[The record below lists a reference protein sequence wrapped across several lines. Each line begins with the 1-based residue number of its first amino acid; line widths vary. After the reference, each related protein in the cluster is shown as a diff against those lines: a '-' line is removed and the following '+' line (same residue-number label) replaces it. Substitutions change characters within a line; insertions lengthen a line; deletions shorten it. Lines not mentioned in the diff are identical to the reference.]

1 MGREE
6 NVLTSE
12 RDRIT
17 HTAAAYGLA
26 ILTLLNFLNYIDRY
40 ILSAVLPRIKTE
52 FAVSD
57 FDLGI
62 LANAFLIAYF
72 VTSPLFGRRGDR
84 GRRTRWMAAGVAVWS
99 LATGLAGLAR
109 SFRELLA
116 FRSGV
121 GVGEAA
127 YGTIAPALL
136 ADYFPEAR
144 RGRAFAIFY
153 VAIPVGSA
161 VGFLLGGALEQ
172 AFGWRTAFLAV
183 GAPGLLLA
191 LLALTAPD
199 PPRGT
204 QEAAQSRSA
213 TTLDSPPESIA
224 SVLATLWRNRTYVG
238 TVAGY
243 TAYTFA
249 LGGLAVWMPTY
260 LNRVRGLT
268 LARADTFVGAATVL
282 AGLGGTFAG
291 GWLADWLAAR
301 VRHGHLWLSGVATLL
316 AAAPAWAA
324 LSAASPSIYLS
335 SFVIAE
341 ALLFLST
348 SPINVVLVGVVPVAM
363 RATAMAVSIF
373 VMHAL
378 GDAISPPII
387 GALADRHGLGSAVL
401 VVPVAVATGGV
412 IWTLTASRAR

>member
-1 MGREE
+1 M
-6 NVLTSE
+6 S
-12 RDRIT
+12 
-17 HTAAAYGLA
+17 
-26 ILTLLNFLNYIDRY
+26 
-40 ILSAVLPRIKTE
+40 
-52 FAVSD
+52 
-57 FDLGI
+57 
-62 LANAFLIAYF
+62 
-72 VTSPLFGRRGDR
+72 
-84 GRRTRWMAAGVAVWS
+84 AGVAAWS
-99 LATGLAGLAR
+99 IATALAGVAR
-109 SFRELLA
+109 SFGQLLVA
-116 FRSGV
+116 RAGV
-121 GVGEAA
+121 GIGEAA

-136 ADYFPEAR
+136 ADYFPESR

-161 VGFLLGGALEQ
+161 VGFLLGGAIEQ

-183 GAPGLLLA
+183 GGPGLALA

-199 PPRGT
+199 PPRGAHDV
-204 QEAAQSRSA
+204 EALRTSQAGPSNGPMS
-213 TTLDSPPESIA
+213 
-224 SVLATLWRNRTYVG
+224 SVLGALWRNRAYAG

-268 LARADTFVGAATVL
+268 LARADAFVGAATVL

-291 GWLADWLAAR
+291 GWVADWLAAR
-301 VRHGHLWLSGVATLL
+301 VRNGHLWLSGVATLV
-316 AAAPAWAA
+316 AVVPAWAA
-324 LSAASPSIYLS
+324 LSASSPRLYLP

-348 SPINVVLVGVVPVAM
+348 SPVNVVLVGVVPVAM

-373 VMHAL
+373 VIHAL

-387 GALADRHGLGSAVL
+387 GAIADRRGLGAAVL
-401 VVPVAVATGGV
+401 VVPLAVAVAGA
-412 IWTLTASRAR
+412 IWTLTASRADAT